1 MSEAAIGECLLLD
14 IKLDTLKFNL
24 VSQRNSQTFL
34 NMNPLITTNQLQ
46 ELLNSGANVLICDC
60 RFDLAQIWAGR
71 DAYAKG
77 HIPGAI
83 YVDLDTDLSGIKTG
97 TNGRHP
103 LPDPDHWATTR
114 QRLGIT
120 SDSRVISYDSQGSA
134 FASRLWWMLRA
145 IGHDK
150 VQVLDGGLES
160 WKGQLSTAIFVPT
173 PLEKKPK
180 PVVYK
185 GLVLVD
191 AIFDNLASQRKTLID
206 ARSPDR
212 FHGQN
217 ETLDPVAGHIPGSL
231 NRFFK
236 NNLDGNEFK
245 PAEILRKEYSELMGN
260 ARASDVIHSCGSGVT
275 ACVNLLAM
283 EQAGLEGSLLYAGSW
298 SEWCADPNRPVER

>member
-1 MSEAAIGECLLLD
+1 
-14 IKLDTLKFNL
+14 
-24 VSQRNSQTFL
+24 
-34 NMNPLITTNQLQ
+34 MNPLITTNQLQ
-46 ELLNSGANVLICDC
+46 ELLDRDANVLICDC
-60 RFDLAQIWAGR
+60 RFDLARVSAGR
-71 DAYAKG
+71 EAYAKG

-83 YVDLDTDLSGIKTG
+83 YVDLDNDLSGAKTG

-103 LPDPDHWATTR
+103 LPSPDEWATTR
-114 QRLGIT
+114 QRLGIN
-120 SDSRVISYDSQGSA
+120 SSSHVIAYDSQGAA

-160 WKGQLSTAIFVPT
+160 WRGQISTAILSPA
-173 PLEKKPK
+173 PLQKKPK
-180 PVVYK
+180 PVAYR

-191 AIFDNLASQRKTLID
+191 AVLDNLASQRKTVID
-206 ARSPDR
+206 ARSSDR

-236 NNLDGNEFK
+236 NNLEGSNFK
-245 PAEILRKEYSELMGN
+245 SPEILRKEYSELLGN
-260 ARASDVIHSCGSGVT
+260 SQASDVIHTCGSGVT

-283 EQAGLEGSLLYAGSW
+283 EQAGLVGSLLYAGSW
-298 SEWCADPNRPVER
+298 SEWCADPKRPVER

>member
-1 MSEAAIGECLLLD
+1 
-14 IKLDTLKFNL
+14 
-24 VSQRNSQTFL
+24 
-34 NMNPLITTNQLQ
+34 MNPLITTNRLQ
-46 ELLNSGANVLICDC
+46 ELQNRGANVLICDC
-60 RFDLAQIWAGR
+60 RFDLAQVSAGR
-71 DAYAKG
+71 EAYAKG

-83 YVDLDTDLSGIKTG
+83 YVDLDTDLSGTKTG
-97 TNGRHP
+97 KNGRHP
-103 LPDPDHWATTR
+103 LPGPDDWATTR
-114 QRLGIT
+114 QRLGI
-120 SDSRVISYDSQGSA
+120 DSGTHVIAYDSHGSA

-145 IGHDK
+145 IGHSK

-160 WKGQLSTAIFVPT
+160 WKGQLSTAIPPPA
-173 PLEKKPK
+173 PLQIKPK
-180 PVVYK
+180 PVPYQ

-191 AIFDNLASQRKTLID
+191 AVLDNFASQRKTVID

-236 NNLDGNEFK
+236 NNLEGSEFK
-245 PAEILRKEYSELMGN
+245 SAEILRREYSELLGN
-260 ARASDVIHSCGSGVT
+260 SQASNVVHTCGSGVT

-283 EQAGLEGSLLYAGSW
+283 EHAGLVGSLLYAGSW

>member
-1 MSEAAIGECLLLD
+1 
-14 IKLDTLKFNL
+14 
-24 VSQRNSQTFL
+24 
-34 NMNPLITTNQLQ
+34 MNPLITTNRLQ
-46 ELLNSGANVLICDC
+46 ALLNSGTNVSICDC
-60 RFDLAQIWAGR
+60 RFELGQPSAGR
-71 DAYAKG
+71 EAYAKG

-83 YVDLDTDLSGIKTG
+83 YIDLDADLSGAKTG

-103 LPDPDHWATTR
+103 LPSPDDWATTR
-114 QRLGIT
+114 QRLGI
-120 SDSRVISYDSQGSA
+120 DSNTNVTAYDSQGSA

-150 VQVLDGGLES
+150 VQVLDGGLDS
-160 WKGQLSTAIFVPT
+160 WKGQLSTTILAPT

-180 PVVYK
+180 PVAYQ

-191 AIFDNLASQRKTLID
+191 EILDNLASRRKTVID

-236 NNLDGNEFK
+236 NNLEGSEFK
-245 PAEILRKEYSELMGN
+245 SAEILRMEYSELLAN
-260 ARASDVIHSCGSGVT
+260 TQASDVIHSCGSGVT

-283 EQAGLEGSLLYAGSW
+283 EQAGLRGSLLYAGSW
-298 SEWCADPNRPVER
+298 SEWCADPKRPVEI

>member
-1 MSEAAIGECLLLD
+1 MNAL
-14 IKLDTLKFNL
+14 IKA
-24 VSQRNSQTFL
+24 
-34 NMNPLITTNQLQ
+34 NQLH
-46 ELLNSGANVLICDC
+46 ELFNSGANVLICDC
-60 RFDLAQIWAGR
+60 RFDLAQVSAGR
-71 DAYAKG
+71 EVYAKG

-83 YVDLDTDLSGIKTG
+83 YVDLDKDLSGTKTG

-103 LPDPDHWATTR
+103 LPTPDYWATTR

-120 SDSRVISYDSQGSA
+120 PDTLVIAYDSQGSA

-150 VQVLDGGLES
+150 VQVLDGGWDS
-160 WKGQLSTAIFVPT
+160 WKGQLSTAIVAPA
-173 PLEKKPK
+173 PLPRKPK
-180 PVVYK
+180 PLAYK

-191 AIFDNLASQRKTLID
+191 EIVDNLSSQRRTIID
-206 ARSPDR
+206 ARPSDR

-236 NNLDGNEFK
+236 NNLEGSEFK
-245 PAEILRKEYSELMGN
+245 SSEILSKEYSELLGN
-260 ARASDVIHSCGSGVT
+260 TRPSDVIHSCGSGVT

-283 EQAGLEGSLLYAGSW
+283 EHAGLGGSLLYAGSW
-298 SEWCADPNRPVER
+298 SEWCADPKRPVER